1 MPVTLGA
8 TGASNTAG
16 SSEEQRVFVSQ
27 VEKLAFVQNPA
38 NACGK
43 ASESDD
49 DRSVLRRR
57 AAKLSTPCNAA
68 GSIQGFDN
76 VLVTDDNDVQKSVS
90 EITALMNGHINQRY
104 LRQQRMSSSFQY
116 TSGKVASALALFDPL
131 HGTGNKP
138 VRGKKLAATGDHHQ
152 LNVANVDQASVGGNR
167 PMDPSSKA
175 IDVNANN
182 HYVARK
188 NGFKADAVSSS
199 DDSSS
204 GDSVRGIVPVVH
216 NVLER
221 SKRRRQV
228 QQSDGGK
235 ERDTEAVVGSAQRP
249 SLPGG
254 SSDSLDDSVHLL
266 DQQNVNINTKRLSS
280 VSTVDYFDILSGD
293 GSTMVKS
300 PTDKLSSIYSGSSF
314 GSEGEGVTSSLPPRI
329 SLKLNSVELDLASAA
344 AVVAEP
350 SKSSHLW
357 TEEESVAKTFEESSN
372 NVTAASLPVHHTD
385 TPHSAP
391 IGRDANTWSVH
402 SDSSVGQSVLGHENL
417 AERAAKTVSA
427 PVGRPHSHRKV
438 FTLLLMPSYPLDA
451 ILTDVC
457 LKICLFCSIFAHNV
471 L

>member
-1 MPVTLGA
+1 LPVTLGA
-8 TGASNTAG
+8 TGASNTEG

-27 VEKLAFVQNPA
+27 VEKLAFVQSPA

-49 DRSVLRRR
+49 DRSMLQRR

-68 GSIQGFDN
+68 GSSQGFDN
-76 VLVTDDNDVQKSVS
+76 VLVTEDNDVQKSVS

-152 LNVANVDQASVGGNR
+152 LNAANVDQASVGENG

-175 IDVNANN
+175 NN
-182 HYVARK
+182 HYVAHK

-204 GDSVRGIVPVVH
+204 GDFVHGIVPVVH

-221 SKRRRQV
+221 GKRRRQV
-228 QQSDGGK
+228 QHSDGGK
-235 ERDTEAVVGSAQRP
+235 ERDTEAVEGSARRP

-254 SSDSLDDSVHLL
+254 SSDSLNDSVHLL

-293 GSTMVKS
+293 GSAMVKS

-329 SLKLNSVELDLASAA
+329 SLKLNSVELDLASG
-344 AVVAEP
+344 AVAVAEP
-350 SKSSHLW
+350 SKSHLW
-357 TEEESVAKTFEESSN
+357 TEEESVAKTSEESSN
-372 NVTAASLPVHHTD
+372 NVTAGSLPVHHTD
-385 TPHSAP
+385 SPHSAP
-391 IGRDANTWSVH
+391 IGRDANTWCVH
-402 SDSSVGQSVLGHENL
+402 SDSSIGQSVLGHENL

-427 PVGRPHSHRKV
+427 PAGRPHSHRKV
-438 FTLLLMPSYPLDA
+438 FTLLLMPSYLLDA

-457 LKICLFCSIFAHNV
+457 LKSFLFCGIFAHNV